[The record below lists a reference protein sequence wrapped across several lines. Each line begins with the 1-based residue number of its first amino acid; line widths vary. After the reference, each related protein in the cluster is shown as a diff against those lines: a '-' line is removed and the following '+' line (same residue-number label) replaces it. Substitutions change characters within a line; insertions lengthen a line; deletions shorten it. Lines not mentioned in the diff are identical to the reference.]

1 MTPSLRLVLLLLLS
15 CAFLT
20 ACQKR
25 TRTGQEPF
33 PGLPADLQAVLWAES
48 PMLYNPTNLDVDARG
63 RIWVTEAVNYRNYN
77 NDSTGFPHYPQGDRI
92 VILEDSDGDGKA
104 DKSTVFVQDKD
115 LVSPLGIA
123 VIGKKVYVSCS
134 PHLIVY
140 TDEDGD
146 DVPDGKEILLT
157 GFGGVDHDHSLHALL
172 GGPDGNLY
180 FTTGNAGPHRVTD
193 RSGWTLRSGS
203 IYTGGSPY
211 NTVNQGNMKSDDGKI
226 WVGGLTLR
234 IDPAGENMKVLA
246 HNFRN
251 SYEVF
256 VDSRG
261 DMWQNDNDDQVVTC
275 RTSWVMEGG
284 NAGYFSADGTRYW
297 QADHRPWQDVF
308 TAHWHQEDPGVM
320 PAGDRTGAGAPTG
333 IVLIEDAAL
342 GEAYHGMLLSADAG
356 RNTIF
361 SYRPE
366 REASGFALRDRKNF
380 ITSLPADNPGYVWND
395 SANSFDQNK
404 WFRPSDVAIGI
415 DGSLFIADWYDPV
428 VGGHLMQ
435 DTTAYGRIYRIV
447 PKDKALLIPSVD
459 FTTTEGQ
466 IKALK
471 NPAVNVRFEAFTLL
485 RKQGAKII
493 GQVKE
498 LVNDENPFVRYRA
511 VWLMAQ
517 LGNQGQQEVEQLL
530 SHKDEEIRVVALRA
544 LRQVRESILPLARRL
559 SGDNSAAVRREV
571 LLAISDVPYE
581 EKRDIVLSFI
591 QEYPAGDPWY
601 LDALGLA
608 TSGNENDVYAQLS
621 VDDMG
626 KKLSPVKW
634 PESMSRIMWRLHPSD
649 AIAEFETR
657 ASTDTLDLTRRL
669 EALTALAFI
678 PETEAARA
686 MLRLTDNPTA
696 TVREQAAYWASF
708 RQGNDWYGLV
718 DWRGTSLDA
727 GYEQKLAMMKVKMSM
742 ALNDELPSY
751 ERNKNAAELARDVV
765 GAQML
770 LTQVREGI
778 FPEELLPAVEAAIT
792 ENPDMGIRV
801 QAMNYFGALSATR
814 LSVSDVVAIAG
825 DGARGK
831 SVFEK
836 SCLSCHAIHGKG
848 GVAGPDLAEINQ
860 KFDQASLLDAIINP
874 DAGIVFGYE
883 PWTITMRD
891 GSSYYGFLIA
901 DGEKTAVI
909 RNLAGERH
917 ALEAANIVSRK
928 KEDGSVMPEPAD
940 LGMQPSDV
948 ADVAAYLMS
957 LRK

>member
-1 MTPSLRLVLLLLLS
+1 
-15 CAFLT
+15 
-20 ACQKR
+20 
-25 TRTGQEPF
+25 
-33 PGLPADLQAVLWAES
+33 
-48 PMLYNPTNLDVDARG
+48 MLYNPTNLDVDARG

-77 NDSTGFPHYPQGDRI
+77 NDSTDFPHYPQGDRI
-92 VILEDSDGDGKA
+92 VIMEDSDDDGKA

-146 DVPDGKEILLT
+146 DMPDNKEILLT
-157 GFGGVDHDHSLHALL
+157 GFGGLDHDHSLHALV

-211 NTVNQGNMKSDDGKI
+211 NMVNQGNMKSDDGKI

-234 IDPAGENMKVLA
+234 INPIGENMKVLA

-275 RTSWVMEGG
+275 KTSWVVEGG
-284 NAGYFSADGTRYW
+284 NAGYFSTDGTRYW

-333 IVLIEDAAL
+333 IVVIEDDAL
-342 GEAYHGMLLSADAG
+342 GEAYRGMVLSADAG

-361 SYRPE
+361 SYRAD
-366 REASGFALRDRKNF
+366 RETSGFALRDRQNL
-380 ITSLPADNPGYVWND
+380 ITSLAADNPGYVWND
-395 SANSFDQNK
+395 SANSIDANK
-404 WFRPSDVAIGI
+404 WFRPSDVTVGI

-428 VGGHLMQ
+428 VGGHLMK
-435 DTTAYGRIYRIV
+435 DTAAYGRIYRIV
-447 PKDKALLIPSVD
+447 PRKKVLKSPVVNFS
-459 FTTTEGQ
+459 TTEGQ
-466 IKALK
+466 IEALK

-485 RKQGAKII
+485 RKKDAAII
-493 GQVKE
+493 NQVRE
-498 LVNDENPFVRYRA
+498 LLQDENPYVRYRA
-511 VWLMAQ
+511 IWLMAH
-517 LGNQGQQEVEQLL
+517 LGDQGQQEVEGLL
-530 SHKDEEIRVVALRA
+530 SNMDEDIRVVALRA
-544 LRQVRESILPLARRL
+544 LRQVRESILPIAQQL
-559 SGDNSAAVRREV
+559 SRDNSAAVRREM
-571 LLAISDVPYE
+571 LIAISDVPYE
-581 EKRDIVLSFI
+581 EKRDLLLSLI
-591 QEYPAGDPWY
+591 EGYPVGDSWY
-601 LDALGLA
+601 LNAIGSSA
-608 TSGNENDVYAQLS
+608 TGNENDVYDQLTLN
-621 VDDMG
+621 DEG
-626 KKLSPVKW
+626 KRISPVSW
-634 PESMSRIMWRLHPSD
+634 PESLSHIMWRLHPSD
-649 AIAEFETR
+649 AVADFETR
-657 ASTDTLDLTRRL
+657 TSTDTLDLRKRL

-678 PETEAARA
+678 PEAEAARA
-686 MLRLTDNPTA
+686 MIRLTRNPTS

-708 RQGNDWYGLV
+708 RQSNDWFGV
-718 DWRGTSLDA
+718 IDWQKTSLDA
-727 GYEQKLAMMKVKMSM
+727 GYEQKLAWMKVKMGM
-742 ALNDELPSY
+742 ALNDELPAY
-751 ERNKNAAELARDVV
+751 ERNKNAADLARDVV

-770 LTQVREGI
+770 LTRVREGT
-778 FPEELLPAVEAAIT
+778 FPEELLPTVEASIA

-801 QAMNYFGALSATR
+801 QAMNHFGGASSGTR
-814 LSVSDVVAIAG
+814 LLVSDVVAIAG
-825 DGARGK
+825 DGTRGK

-836 SCLSCHAIHGKG
+836 SCLSCHALRGRG
-848 GVAGPDLAEINQ
+848 GAAGPDLAEINQ
-860 KFDQASLLDAIINP
+860 KFDQVSLLDAIINP
-874 DAGIVFGYE
+874 DEGIVFGYE

-891 GSSYYGFLIA
+891 GSAYYGFLIG

-909 RNLAGERH
+909 RDLAGERH
-917 ALEAANIVSRK
+917 TLQAADIASRK

>member
-1 MTPSLRLVLLLLLS
+1 
-15 CAFLT
+15 
-20 ACQKR
+20 
-25 TRTGQEPF
+25 
-33 PGLPADLQAVLWAES
+33 
-48 PMLYNPTNLDVDARG
+48 MLYNPTNLDVDARG

-77 NDSTGFPHYPQGDRI
+77 NDSTDFPHHPQGDRI

-146 DVPDGKEILLT
+146 DVPDNKEILLT
-157 GFGGVDHDHSLHALL
+157 GFGGVDHDHSLHAML

-211 NTVNQGNMKSDDGKI
+211 NVVNQGNMKSDDGKI

-234 IDPAGENMKVLA
+234 INPAGENMKVLA

-333 IVLIEDAAL
+333 IVLIEDDAL
-342 GEAYHGMLLSADAG
+342 GEAYRGMLLSADAG

-361 SYRPE
+361 SYHPE
-366 REASGFALRDRKNF
+366 RENSGFALRDRQNF

-395 SANSFDQNK
+395 SANSVDPNK
-404 WFRPSDVAIGI
+404 WFRPSDIAIGI
-415 DGSLFIADWYDPV
+415 DGSLFVADWYDPV
-428 VGGHLMQ
+428 VGGHLMK
-435 DTTAYGRIYRIV
+435 DTAAYGRIYRIA
-447 PKDKALLIPSVD
+447 PKEKALESPVVNFS
-459 FTTTEGQ
+459 TTEGQ
-466 IKALK
+466 IEALK

-485 RKQGAKII
+485 RKHGATII
-493 GQVKE
+493 SRVRE
-498 LVNDENPFVRYRA
+498 LLQDENLFVRYRA

-517 LGNQGQQEVEQLL
+517 LGEQGQQEVEGLL
-530 SHKDEEIRVVALRA
+530 SHKDEDIRVVALRA
-544 LRQVRESILPLARRL
+544 LRQVRGSILPLAQKL
-559 SGDNSAAVRREV
+559 SGDNSATVRREV

-581 EKRDIVLSFI
+581 EKRDLMLSLI
-591 QEYPAGDPWY
+591 QEYPAGDSWY
-601 LDALGLA
+601 LNALGISA
-608 TSGNENDVYAQLS
+608 SDNENDVYAQLILN
-621 VDDMG
+621 DQG
-626 KKLSPVKW
+626 KKISFVKW
-634 PESMSRIMWRLHPSD
+634 SESLSRIMWRLHPSD
-649 AIAEFETR
+649 AIADFETR
-657 ASTDTLDLTRRL
+657 ASTDTLDLMKRL
-669 EALTALAFI
+669 EAMTALAFI
-678 PETEAARA
+678 PEAEAARA
-686 MLRLTDNPTA
+686 MLRLTHNPNA

-708 RQGNDWYGLV
+708 RQDNDWYGLV
-718 DWRGTSLDA
+718 DWRKASLNA
-727 GYEQKLAMMKVKMSM
+727 GYEQKIAMMKVKMSM
-742 ALNDELPSY
+742 ALNEELPAY
-751 ERNKNAAELARDVV
+751 ERNKNAAELASDVV

-770 LTQVREGI
+770 LTRIREGT
-778 FPEELLPAVEAAIT
+778 FPEELLPAVEASIT

-801 QAMNYFGALSATR
+801 QAMNHFGSASSATR
-814 LSVSDVVAIAG
+814 LSVSDVVTIAG
-825 DGARGK
+825 DGTRGK
-831 SVFEK
+831 SAFEE
-836 SCLSCHAIHGKG
+836 SCLSCHAIHGSG
-848 GVAGPDLAEINQ
+848 GVAGPDLGEINQ

-883 PWTITMRD
+883 PWTITLRD
-891 GSSYYGFLIA
+891 GSVYYGFLIA
-901 DGEKTAVI
+901 DGEKTAVV
-909 RNLAGERH
+909 RDLAGKRH
-917 ALEAANIVSRK
+917 SLEAVNIVSRK
-928 KEDGSVMPEPAD
+928 KEVGSVMPEPAD
-940 LGMQPSDV
+940 LGLQSSDV
-948 ADVAAYLMS
+948 ADVAAYLMN
-957 LRK
+957 LPK